1 MSVIFQMNN
10 VAYETEAA
18 EGSTGRCP
26 IQLQRETPT
35 GLVDTICGSEVQQ
48 KQAGLCRCVVF
59 YITTV
64 LMTSR
69 PLFFRNYAVLQL

>member
-1 MSVIFQMNN
+1 MNN

-48 KQAGLCRCVVF
+48 KQAGLCRYAPAANYLCSF
-59 YITTV
+59 TT
-64 LMTSR
+64 LSI
-69 PLFFRNYAVLQL
+69 